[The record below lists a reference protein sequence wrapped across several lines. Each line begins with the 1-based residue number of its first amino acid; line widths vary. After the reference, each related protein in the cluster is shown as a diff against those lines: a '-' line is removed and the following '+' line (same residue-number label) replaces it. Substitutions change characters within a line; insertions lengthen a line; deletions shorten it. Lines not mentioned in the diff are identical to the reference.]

1 MFRRITLNFLGYQ
14 IDSRST
20 FEGRSWIYG
29 RGKFSLGADCMISP
43 GLKVYTTPGT
53 EVHIGRNCYIGHEV
67 MVLTLSHRVGGSER
81 RAGKATE
88 SSVIIEDGVWIGART
103 LLLPGVRVGKGAI
116 IAAGS
121 VVLDDV
127 EPNKLYA
134 GVPAKNKKTL

>member
-20 FEGRSWIYG
+20 FEGRSWIDG

-67 MVLTLSHRVGGSER
+67 MGLTLSHHVGDSER
-81 RAGKATE
+81 RAGKTIE